1 MSSPNTRTSRPKPS
15 SGSVSLAASSRAFN
29 SKMRGSRYAGHSTVE
44 EEVELLGNHEEIDIE
59 SGDAIF
65 GDTSKPRSPSA
76 KAQGKRRVEWDD
88 GAKPSSAF
96 HTSPKSNDTKRGGE
110 SSDDEGPPQSFM
122 IEQATRAAMDPQ
134 YAGQANAGSKR
145 GRPLHSVEGK
155 VLRPPKAAVTSM
167 PPKPYEVSPER
178 HSARD
183 SRPQASSSSSGA
195 RQGGALYALDAR
207 EKALWNWVNVENL
220 DGFLQEVYCYY
231 EGNGIYS
238 IALSRALNLL

>member
-1 MSSPNTRTSRPKPS
+1 
-15 SGSVSLAASSRAFN
+15 
-29 SKMRGSRYAGHSTVE
+29 MRGSRYAGHSTVE